1 MGVYRGAAS
10 FGRHLL
16 NEHWRKTPA
25 VARQILAPKFIKKF
39 DAERFLKW
47 TDQTLGS
54 VRVFENYFDGTAQS
68 ALLSKPNHVRNYFKE
83 LNEIGV
89 GFTFHMNDV
98 ELIDRDIFNLRLC
111 FGIPFWWRLDDV
123 IATLSA
129 PESGIGYHAGH
140 EDGIIVQL
148 SGSRR
153 WRVWDQGLTPID
165 YRYELLVPTEG
176 PNPEILKPNA
186 GCDQILDVYLSPGDV
201 LYIPPYFPHEGVT
214 TETSVSLSIAW
225 KGIGPASFIPKT
237 LFMETK
243 RADRVEL
250 IKRSTILFDE
260 SHTASDAIQA
270 WEAQSVNLAPE
281 HLRGKFQDCIHDAI
295 GNHILALTKRYC
307 NS

>member
-1 MGVYRGAAS
+1 MGVFRSAES

-16 NEHWRKTPA
+16 DEHWRKTPA
-25 VARQILAPKFIKKF
+25 VARQLLAPSFIKKF

-54 VRVFENYFDGTAQS
+54 VRVFENYLDGTAQS
-68 ALLSKPNHVRNYFKE
+68 ALLSKPNHVRSYFKE
-83 LNEIGV
+83 LNKSGA

-98 ELIDRDIFNLRLC
+98 ELIDQEIFFLRQC

-123 IATLSA
+123 IATLST

-153 WRVWDQGLTPID
+153 WRVWDQEQTPIN
-165 YRYELLVPTEG
+165 YRYELLMPTEG
-176 PNPEILKPNA
+176 PNPKILKPNA
-186 GCDQILDVYLSPGDV
+186 GCDKILDVYLSPGDV

-225 KGIGPASFIPKT
+225 KGLGPASFIPKP
-237 LFMETK
+237 LFMEIMPV
-243 RADRVEL
+243 DRVEL
-250 IKRSTILFDE
+250 IKKSTTLFDE
-260 SHTASDAIQA
+260 SLTAFDAIQT
-270 WEAQSVNLAPE
+270 WEAQSANLAPE
-281 HLRGKFQDCIHDAI
+281 HLRREFQGCIHDAI
-295 GNHILALTKRYC
+295 ENHILALTQRYC
-307 NS
+307 TS